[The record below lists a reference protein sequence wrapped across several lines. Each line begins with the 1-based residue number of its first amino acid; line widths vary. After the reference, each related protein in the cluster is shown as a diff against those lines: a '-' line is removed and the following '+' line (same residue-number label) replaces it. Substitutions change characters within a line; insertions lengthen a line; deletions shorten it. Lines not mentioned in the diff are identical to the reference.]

1 MGHMAKVSFNPRERG
16 FKPQNDM
23 HDSTPLLVVAIKIQL
38 TICYVPCVEPEFR
51 SLVQYDV
58 TL

>member
-23 HDSTPLLVVAIKIQL
+23 HDSTPYVVAIKLQL

-51 SLVQYDV
+51 SLAQYGL

>member
-1 MGHMAKVSFNPRERG
+1 MAKVTFNPRESG

-23 HDSTPLLVVAIKIQL
+23 HDLTPLLVVAIKIQL